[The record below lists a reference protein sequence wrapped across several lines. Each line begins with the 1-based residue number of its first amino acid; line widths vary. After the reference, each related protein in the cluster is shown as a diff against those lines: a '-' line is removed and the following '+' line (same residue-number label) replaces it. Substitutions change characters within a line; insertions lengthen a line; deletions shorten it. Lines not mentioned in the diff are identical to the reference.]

1 MSNNSDSKPKKKE
14 RKLTE
19 AEIKRKANFKAKE
32 AALLEKGYKRKDLT
46 VSIAKANFVGVLLT
60 VPFVAAILAGY
71 YLYNGH
77 FGVLT
82 LLKESSPRYFIY
94 LAIVFVSFIPL
105 AVIHELIHGFFW
117 SKGAENGMKDIQ
129 YGFIKEQLTPYC
141 TCLCPLS
148 KKTYIIG
155 SLMPM
160 TILGIILGIVSIFV
174 GQLLLLII
182 SLLQIMG
189 GAGDILITSMLLRYK
204 TKGKDVVLLDHPTDC
219 GLVAFEK
226 A

>member
-1 MSNNSDSKPKKKE
+1 MSNNTQNKPKKE

-46 VSIAKANFVGVLLT
+46 ISIAKANFVGVLLT
-60 VPFVAAILAGY
+60 IPFIAAILAGY

-82 LLKESSPRYFIY
+82 LLKDDSPTYFIY
-94 LAIVFVSFIPL
+94 LAVIFVSFIPL
-105 AVIHELIHGFFW
+105 AVIHELIHGFVW
-117 SKGAENGMKDIQ
+117 SRGTENGLKDIQ

-141 TCLCPLS
+141 ACLCPLS
-148 KKTYIIG
+148 KKMYIIG
-155 SLMPM
+155 SMMPM
-160 TILGIILGIVSIFV
+160 TILGILLGIVSIFT
-174 GQLLLLII
+174 GQLLLLVI
-182 SLLQIMG
+182 SLLQVLG

>member
-1 MSNNSDSKPKKKE
+1 MSNNTQNKPKKE

-32 AALLEKGYKRKDLT
+32 TVLLEKGYKRKDLT
-46 VSIAKANFVGVLLT
+46 ISIAKANFVGVLLT
-60 VPFVAAILAGY
+60 IPFIAAILAGY

-82 LLKESSPRYFIY
+82 LLKDDSPTYFIY
-94 LAIVFVSFIPL
+94 LAVIFVSFIPL
-105 AVIHELIHGFFW
+105 AVIHELIHGFVW
-117 SKGAENGMKDIQ
+117 SRGTENGLKDIQ

-141 TCLCPLS
+141 ACLCPLS
-148 KKTYIIG
+148 KKMYIIG
-155 SLMPM
+155 SMMPM
-160 TILGIILGIVSIFV
+160 TILGILLGIVSIFT
-174 GQLLLLII
+174 GQLLLLVI
-182 SLLQIMG
+182 SLLQVLG

>member
-1 MSNNSDSKPKKKE
+1 MSNNTQNKPKKE

-46 VSIAKANFVGVLLT
+46 ISIAKANFVGVLLT
-60 VPFVAAILAGY
+60 IPFIAAILAGY

-82 LLKESSPRYFIY
+82 LLKDDSPTYFIY
-94 LAIVFVSFIPL
+94 LAVIFVSFIPL
-105 AVIHELIHGFFW
+105 AVIHELIHGFVW
-117 SKGAENGMKDIQ
+117 SRGTENGLKDIQ

-141 TCLCPLS
+141 ACLCPLS
-148 KKTYIIG
+148 KKMYIIG
-155 SLMPM
+155 SMMPM
-160 TILGIILGIVSIFV
+160 TILGILLGIVSIFT
-174 GQLLLLII
+174 GQLLLLVI
-182 SLLQIMG
+182 SLLQVSG

-226 A
+226 V